1 MNLLLHS
8 PKLSEVKKTYNKN
21 NFFQLIPFSSSVI
34 DDIFP
39 AISVHSLTDFAL
51 LVSFFW
57 GGGRCQRSRKLLCIC
72 LVNRTPK
79 LELKIKIVTQI

>member
-1 MNLLLHS
+1 MLLCS
-8 PKLSEVKKTYNKN
+8 RKFSEVKKTYNKN

-51 LVSFFW
+51 LVSSSFFW
-57 GGGRCQRSRKLLCIC
+57 GGDGVKGR
-72 LVNRTPK
+72 VNCS
-79 LELKIKIVTQI
+79 VYVW